1 MTLEGEAAGPR
12 RVRSGVGK
20 RRARHHRFVVERQR
34 LGAVCVR
41 RLENSQ
47 LKRSSFRGA
56 GHLRRQ
62 VNEALRIDTHR
73 KSFMV
78 GRMIKNWLAL
88 LFAFAAC
95 SEAGRRGPI
104 ELQGVVE
111 LHEQRLGFEVP
122 GRLKRLAVQ
131 RGQRIEAGQ
140 VLAALDDGMDTSL
153 RDARMEDARAAQASL
168 ELIRA
173 GTRGED
179 LHATEAQLRGALAT
193 ERTARKQLERARTL
207 RGSGVVPQA
216 QLDDAEAQAARAGS
230 ERETLEQRL
239 SAQKTGARL
248 PELRQAS
255 ARSRSAQ
262 AAAAAEE
269 ARLARYVL
277 RASAAGVVLDTT
289 AEPGEVLAAGTPA
302 VVVGETKRPYVDVF
316 VPQQDL
322 QVFAPAQRRLS
333 GSTAVPRFCAAES
346 PTSAAL
352 QSSPRATSSARA
364 SA

>member
-1 MTLEGEAAGPR
+1 MINNWI
-12 RVRSGVGK
+12 
-20 RRARHHRFVVERQR
+20 
-34 LGAVCVR
+34 AV
-41 RLENSQ
+41 L
-47 LKRSSFRGA
+47 
-56 GHLRRQ
+56 
-62 VNEALRIDTHR
+62 
-73 KSFMV
+73 
-78 GRMIKNWLAL
+78 LAL
-88 LFAFAAC
+88 AAC

-122 GRLKRLAVQ
+122 GRLKRLVVQ

-193 ERTARKQLERARTL
+193 EQMARKQLERARTL
-207 RGSGVVPQA
+207 RDSGVVPQA

-239 SAQKTGARL
+239 SAQKAGARI

-322 QVFAPAQRRLS
+322 AGVRTGAAATVRVDGGSALLRGRVSDVGRTTEFAPRYL
-333 GSTAVPRFCAAES
+333 F
-346 PTSAAL
+346 
-352 QSSPRATSSARA
+352 SPRERA
-364 SA
+364 NLVVRVRVDVDDPQEELHAGVPAFVNLAGIQRIQGLR